1 MKTPARVI
9 SVVTALTVLV
19 VSGAAAAAEPDEA
32 AIRNVVTRFVEA
44 WNQHDAHAFSLV
56 FAETADFTNVR
67 GVGASGRAAIEAF
80 HAPIFQTMFKASHQ
94 TAAVKSIR
102 FIKPDVAGVDVLWEM
117 TGSTDRNG
125 VPVPL
130 RKGLLSFVMTKQAEQ
145 WSILVMHN
153 MDLPAEPPAPK

>member
-1 MKTPARVI
+1 MRTLPGL
-9 SVVTALTVLV
+9 SALTVLTV
-19 VSGAAAAAEPDEA
+19 VAASSAVAAEKDEA
-32 AIRNVVTRFVEA
+32 AIRTVVTRFVEA

-80 HAPIFQTMFKASHQ
+80 HAPLFQTMFKASHL
-94 TAAVKSIR
+94 TAVVRSIR
-102 FIKPDVAGVDVLWEM
+102 FLKADVAAVDVLWEM

-125 VPVPL
+125 VPVPF
-130 RKGLLSFVMTKQAEQ
+130 RKGLLSFVMTEQAEQ

-153 MDLPAEPPAPK
+153 MDLPLEPPAPK